1 MPQAARI
8 NDPSSHGPPLNP
20 GPGCSTVKIGFLK
33 AWRALPIGMA
43 GAVEGISN
51 TMNSFMSRPVLTPAD
66 ASPSL
71 AQIGQGLS
79 AAAALAGQN
88 GAAAAPTAA
97 VTAIAALTTANV
109 GLSSTWTVASA
120 VPGGQPAANTAY
132 TEGIK
137 AAAAAAASS
146 VFSAMAS
153 LTDMHLCPIPV
164 PIPPHG
170 PGFVTRGS
178 PWVNVGG
185 LSAARQQDQLF
196 EACGGSDPIAIGC
209 VNVFIGDGAN
219 RSYATAEEAALAAM
233 REANPRTTADGSEYG
248 GWVYRNPDG
257 TYTYDPP
264 TRGQPVSV
272 TNMPS
277 APPNAAAW
285 YHTHPQ
291 VAGYD
296 GENFSGER
304 GDKGYSRATGRPGYV
319 ATPTGRTMRYDPAAD
334 PGHDNTGHTGET
346 TLPSTAPP

>member
-1 MPQAARI
+1 V
-8 NDPSSHGPPLNP
+8 N
-20 GPGCSTVKIGFLK
+20 VGFLG

-43 GAVEGISN
+43 GAIEGVSN
-51 TMNSFMSRPVLTPAD
+51 AMNSFLLRPVMTPVD
-66 ASPSL
+66 ASISL
-71 AQIGQGLS
+71 AQITQGLT
-79 AAAALAGQN
+79 AAAALGAQN
-88 GAAAAPTAA
+88 GAAGASAAATGAISGLMTAN
-97 VTAIAALTTANV
+97 TSLTTAW
-109 GLSSTWTVASA
+109 GLASV
-120 VPGGQPAANTAY
+120 VPGGQPAANIAY

-137 AAAAAAASS
+137 AAAAAAASA
-146 VFSAMAS
+146 VFSSMAS
-153 LTDMHLCPIPV
+153 LTDMHVCPIPV

-178 PWVNVGG
+178 PWVNIGG
-185 LSAARQQDQLF
+185 LSAARQQDQVF
-196 EACGGSDPIAIGC
+196 EACGGPDPISLGC
-209 VNVFIGDGAN
+209 ANVFIGDGAN
-219 RSYATAEEAALAAM
+219 RSFATAEEAALAAM
-233 REANPRTTADGSEYG
+233 REANPRTTADGAEYG

-277 APPNAAAW
+277 APSNAAVW

-296 GENFSGER
+296 GENFSGAR

-334 PGHDNTGHTGET
+334 PAHDNTGHTGET
-346 TLPSTAPP
+346 TLPATAPP